1 MHILVIIHEP
11 IIIEVILKI
20 NFNHWVFD
28 VKKDMDRREL
38 VTVETEVLVHPI
50 SKEPNHYRDVSD
62 EKDGDFL
69 IERYSIQDI

>member
-1 MHILVIIHEP
+1 
-11 IIIEVILKI
+11 
-20 NFNHWVFD
+20 
-28 VKKDMDRREL
+28 MDRREL